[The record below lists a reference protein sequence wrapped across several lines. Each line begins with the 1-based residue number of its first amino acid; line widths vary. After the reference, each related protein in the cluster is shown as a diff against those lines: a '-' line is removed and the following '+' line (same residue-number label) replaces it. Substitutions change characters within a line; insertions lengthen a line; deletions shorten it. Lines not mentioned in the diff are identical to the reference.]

1 MVSRDEWPVP
11 YLIRYALLLIGL
23 EDLGSAEKTAF
34 YIPLRYRGRWAAVA
48 LQKFGMRL
56 YVQHDPHDEADGP
69 AAERAHR
76 EIIDKL
82 ESAVRIIESKI
93 LTPFSKEQ
101 VSAGNVTIVNQYG
114 TLRRSYEY
122 FREGAR
128 LAFASDKGNAKNLSF
143 GGISLTTDPPEG
155 FYNLVAAL
163 NAYLSLL
170 EHTLVL
176 ALPFIDF
183 NPETESLSDF
193 ISSRWGDKYKRVF
206 GRQDR
211 VANQRCHELVR
222 LVETWRNTYSH
233 GGFDKQDAT
242 IHFHVPGVGAI
253 PAAFSDIRDSPHFQ
267 FIPARETDFE
277 EAMKTLEVMDAWLQS
292 GPLADAMLWICEGLD
307 MRYDQKFRDE
317 LRAARAA
324 GKLGDMINHHNYLW
338 ERSANMDW

>member
-34 YIPLRYRGRWAAVA
+34 YIPLRYRERWAAVT

-56 YVQHDPHDEADGP
+56 YVKHNPQDEADRL
-69 AAERAHR
+69 AAERAHH
-76 EIIDKL
+76 EIIEKL

-93 LTPFSKEQ
+93 LKPFSTEQ
-101 VSAGNVTIVNQYG
+101 VSAGNVTIVNQYE

-128 LAFASDKGNAKNLSF
+128 LAFASDKSTSRNLSF
-143 GGISLTTDPPEG
+143 GGISLITDPPEG

-176 ALPFIDF
+176 ALPFIEF
-183 NPETESLSDF
+183 NPETESLTDF
-193 ISSRWGDKYKRVF
+193 ISSRWGDKYRRVF
-206 GRQDR
+206 GQQDR
-211 VANQRCHELVR
+211 VANQCRHELVL

-233 GGFDKQDAT
+233 GGFDKHDAT

-267 FIPARETDFE
+267 FVPARESDFE
-277 EAMKTLEVMDAWLQS
+277 EAMKTLDAMDAWLQS
-292 GPLADAMLWICEGLD
+292 GPLADAMLWISEGLD
-307 MRYDQKFRDE
+307 MRYDQEFRDE
-317 LRAARAA
+317 LHTARVE
-324 GKLGDMINHHNYLW
+324 GKLGDMINHHNYVW